1 MLLVKLKKK
10 KKLKAVYLGEMKG
23 DSWLMIGAPVLINKF
38 YLELYHNVFSHYVYL
53 LTVAYSPCSG
63 YHQSIEY
70 TKKTI
75 SDQQDF

>member
-1 MLLVKLKKK
+1 
-10 KKLKAVYLGEMKG
+10 
-23 DSWLMIGAPVLINKF
+23 MIGAPVLINKF
-38 YLELYHNVFSHYVYL
+38 YLELYHNAFSHYVYL
-53 LTVAYSPCSG
+53 LTGAYSPCSG